1 MWGDQGGLGQP
12 YLGQQLG
19 EVLHKDTKGGPA
31 EGQVAGSGV
40 WLHGVACGL
49 VRIDLYNL
57 GLLLASSGWSLGRL
71 LSVLQCARLASAA
84 KDNLAPNASGN
95 SQGRET

>member
-1 MWGDQGGLGQP
+1 MRAKTVHWTRTWEHRETGRGWGSREEGAEHGQMQHDQGGPGQP

-19 EVLHKDTKGGPA
+19 EVLQKDTKGGAA

-49 VRIDLYNL
+49 VRIL
-57 GLLLASSGWSLGRL
+57 GAREAQLSSP
-71 LSVLQCARLASAA
+71 C
-84 KDNLAPNASGN
+84 PP
-95 SQGRET
+95 

>member
-1 MWGDQGGLGQP
+1 MGRRRATRGEAGGQP

-40 WLHGVACGL
+40 WLHGAACGL
-49 VRIDLYNL
+49 AKILGAQEAPLSFPCPPRRAGAWVR
-57 GLLLASSGWSLGRL
+57 
-71 LSVLQCARLASAA
+71 
-84 KDNLAPNASGN
+84 
-95 SQGRET
+95 